1 MSMSVPVDGVYGALL
16 DVVEDDGADEQRH
29 EAEHHRR
36 DVQHAEGVTGI
47 WRKKTQFKA
56 FIIQSLNFCSCLLK
70 TSFCEKEGFY
80 NDRSNFAYFQR

>member
-1 MSMSVPVDGVYGALL
+1 MTVPVNGIDGALL

-47 WRKKTQFKA
+47 WIRNATLSIYSS
-56 FIIQSLNFCSCLLK
+56 IITFFLAAS
-70 TSFCEKEGFY
+70 
-80 NDRSNFAYFQR
+80 